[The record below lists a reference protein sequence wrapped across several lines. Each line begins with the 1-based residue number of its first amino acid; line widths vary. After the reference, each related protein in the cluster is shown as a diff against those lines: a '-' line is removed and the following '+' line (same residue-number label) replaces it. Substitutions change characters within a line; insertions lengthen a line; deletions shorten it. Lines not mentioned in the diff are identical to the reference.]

1 MIAPTL
7 PDYFHR
13 RRYAAQART
22 DSKGD
27 FNDERKR

>member
-22 DSKGD
+22 DSKGG
-27 FNDERKR
+27 F